1 MIGAT
6 GFGLTFLGFAGALI
20 GLALALMALRG
31 RRPIDAAVRS
41 AQVTAGALVAANI
54 VMVAALVSHDFS
66 ISYVAQVGSR
76 TTPLLYTVAS
86 LWGALEGS
94 ILFWAGLL
102 SVVLLL
108 LAVRTG
114 GRDREDLPAAL
125 AVLFGVLAFFAFIV
139 LVPGDP
145 GRLCASCEKIK
156 AELGWEPKYPDIETI
171 LRHAYEWRKAHPAGY
186 RT

>member
-6 GFGLTFLGFAGALI
+6 GFGLTFLGFFGALI

-31 RRPIDAAVRS
+31 RRPIDAAIRS
-41 AQVTAGALVAANI
+41 ARVTAGALVAANI

-94 ILFWAGLL
+94 P
-102 SVVLLL
+102 VLGGPPVSG
-108 LAVRTG
+108 APAPRGSDWRT
-114 GRDREDLPAAL
+114 
-125 AVLFGVLAFFAFIV
+125 
-139 LVPGDP
+139 
-145 GRLCASCEKIK
+145 
-156 AELGWEPKYPDIETI
+156 
-171 LRHAYEWRKAHPAGY
+171 
-186 RT
+186 